1 MGLKVLVSLLALCTS
16 SIDGATLPYHDGY
29 DYHFNHMGV
38 HLDLAL
44 NTKDNLMIG
53 GKAYVE
59 LPVSSI
65 YEFIET
71 NIYMFKDLLT
81 PYQKQILDTSIVEI
95 GKLFKIKT
103 SMFKEFLK
111 IKTIKADITFTGEK
125 VLEGIYDIAVD
136 YTFVLKDGTEEK
148 GTLKMKGEKV
158 GGKFITSVEVV
169 SKSLTVP
176 TKITMICNL
185 PYTHDITV
193 TGSFGK
199 LFINIA
205 NDANEVSV
213 RAVTEYLGH
222 QYKYSAVLSL
232 VEKFFTLTYQEPS
245 EQPKTFVIK
254 HKVVNSYPRIE
265 ITGYVPATS
274 YYKVGEFKTE
284 LIQNKLYD
292 YEVKHTFNGLEILK
306 LKIGLTKTN
315 LEMTLA
321 YQNVLKTRMVVDYT
335 KKMVTVLFPKTN
347 TWITGNKSIE
357 VNIEYQPTNKA
368 NPLEG
373 GNIKMVAMKGSVPL
387 FKFGGYFGL
396 IINAAKYEL
405 LFKNFY
411 LENALLIN
419 ELGHLEISTD
429 IIEAKFNAK
438 IFIDLIN
445 KYGILNKI
453 AVEAKAEKNTEVLFN
468 IIFTTVETSPKL
480 YIYFPYFLKKV
491 LNIHDIKYLETKFEH
506 VVSGYEHTIT
516 IGCNYK
522 NIKFVVKIT
531 PTMFAYE
538 HLVGQVSHFKHVV
551 EFKFEN
557 TAKSFLVAVK
567 SKFNLHEESPLYK
580 MLYHLSPNYACFKE
594 MTTNYHFEILDKT
607 AMKAYISVYVLKDTA
622 LIFHFEFNN
631 MQFPYKIMLKAPY
644 LIVEYKPS
652 TKEVKIVINSVT
664 KTYYPTMT
672 PIGENK
678 FEFGINGE
686 ALAHVVIGIKNI
698 EIITLHK
705 ALPTITAIF
714 TYKTFSIFENNIGI
728 QILYKQ
734 IAHKFLVGWNI
745 NNLAKAFME
754 VKMTGSGTNLL
765 GDYELFHHLNWNIV
779 DIKNFDLIWTGKAL
793 TTGLPYLN
801 TPLMINGQLAFNDFV
816 VKMKMVEQYKTETYT
831 LIFETDPF
839 KIAVLPFFT
848 YP

>member
-71 NIYMFKDLLT
+71 NIHMFKDLLT
-81 PYQKQILDTSIVEI
+81 PYQKQILDTTIVEI

-148 GTLKMKGEKV
+148 GTLKMKREKV

-199 LFINIA
+199 LLINIA

-232 VEKFFTLTYQEPS
+232 TEKFFTLTYQEPS

-254 HKVVNSYPRIE
+254 HKIVNSYPRIE

-292 YEVKHTFNGLEILK
+292 YEVKHTYNGLEILK

-315 LEMTLA
+315 MEITLA

-396 IINAAKYEL
+396 IMNAAKYEL

-411 LENALLIN
+411 LENALIIN

-480 YIYFPYFLKKV
+480 YIYFPYFLKNV
-491 LNIHDIKYLETKFEH
+491 LNIHDLKYLETKLEY
-506 VVSGYEHTIT
+506 VVSGYEHTIIT
-516 IGCNYK
+516 SCNYK
-522 NIKFVVKIT
+522 NMKHIVKIT
-531 PTMFAYE
+531 PTMVAYE
-538 HLVGQVSHFKHVV
+538 FLVGQLTHMKHVE
-551 EFKFEN
+551 EFKIEN
-557 TAKSFLVAVK
+557 TANTFLFGRK
-567 SKFNLHEESPLYK
+567 TTFHLHETSYLYK
-580 MLYHLSPNYACFKE
+580 TLCHLYPNYACFKD
-594 MTTNYHFEILDKT
+594 MKTNFHLKIVDKT
-607 AMKAYISVYVLKDTA
+607 AKKADLSVSILKGTTK
-622 LIFHFEFNN
+622 IFHFEFNN
-631 MQFPYKIMLKAPY
+631 VQVPMKIILKVPY
-644 LIVEYKPS
+644 LNVEYQPS
-652 TKEVKIVINSVT
+652 TKELVISIAGLS
-664 KTYYPTMT
+664 KMYLTMT

-678 FEFGINGE
+678 FEFSVDGE
-686 ALAHVVIGIKNI
+686 PLVQIVMGSNQIQIL
-698 EIITLHK
+698 TLHK
-705 ALPTITAIF
+705 DIPAITATITF
-714 TYKTFSIFENNIGI
+714 KTFSIFENSIGI
-728 QILYKQ
+728 QILYKK
-734 IAHKFLVGWNI
+734 IAHKILIGWNI
-745 NNLAKAFME
+745 NKLAKAFME

-779 DIKNFDLIWTGKAL
+779 DIKNFDLIWNGKAL
-793 TTGLPYLN
+793 SSGLPYLN
-801 TPLMINGQLAFNDFV
+801 TPLMTNGQLAFNDFV
-816 VKMKMVEQYKTETYT
+816 VKTKMVEQYKTETYT
-831 LIFETDPF
+831 LIFLTKPF
-839 KIAVLPFFT
+839 KIAFLPFFT
-848 YP
+848 FP